1 MVNSKGRPPVEW
13 GRGAVTE
20 VPKVIVESCL
30 DIHEGLTYKMRLIYF
45 FFFFFSKT
53 GCVKGAGVSS
63 GLRALQSF
71 TMTPFPKYPNEH
83 HQSLTM
89 LECHSLL
96 RLLGLFLKL
105 SLWHYGE
112 NYTFSTFW
120 SLWCK
125 QILAEMT
132 PLSATRGLFNCWIQ
146 VHWAQSF
153 CKLTMGLWVFTDITV
168 FRQAQTVENSFLLQI
183 I

>member
-120 SLWCK
+120 S
-125 QILAEMT
+125 IT
-132 PLSATRGLFNCWIQ
+132 TLFKPHHLMAI
-146 VHWAQSF
+146 SFF
-153 CKLTMGLWVFTDITV
+153 CKFIC
-168 FRQAQTVENSFLLQI
+168 FLLLCLTRTFKLELQPATVQI
-183 I
+183 YFWIWQKYA